1 MDPIVIHL
9 MSGKVANLLDLKP
22 QDIHLAEICHRLSQ
36 QCRYAGATPVFY
48 SVAEHCLNLDKY
60 FDSRNS
66 SQPRADDTPEMHV
79 AALLHDAAEAYLGD
93 LIAPIKHSPL
103 GEGYRQLEHR
113 VLHAIVVA
121 LTGWNTS
128 SNWLPFGAVRFAHDA
143 LMEAERSMFN
153 GTHRAEHYADL
164 ISGDSMPNIAG
175 ELYGRLV
182 RLGVRKHG

>member
-1 MDPIVIHL
+1 MDPIVIRL
-9 MSGKVANLLDLKP
+9 MSGKRIDLLDLKP

-60 FDSRNS
+60 FDSRDPIR
-66 SQPRADDTPEMHV
+66 PRADDTPELHA

-93 LIAPIKHSPL
+93 LIAPVKHSWIGL
-103 GEGYRQLEHR
+103 GYRRLEDR
-113 VLHAIVVA
+113 VLHAVVKA
-121 LTGWNTS
+121 LTGWG
-128 SNWLPFGAVRFAHDA
+128 WLPFSSIRPAHNA
-143 LMEAERSMFN
+143 LMEAEDSMFN

-175 ELYGRLV
+175 ELYDRLV